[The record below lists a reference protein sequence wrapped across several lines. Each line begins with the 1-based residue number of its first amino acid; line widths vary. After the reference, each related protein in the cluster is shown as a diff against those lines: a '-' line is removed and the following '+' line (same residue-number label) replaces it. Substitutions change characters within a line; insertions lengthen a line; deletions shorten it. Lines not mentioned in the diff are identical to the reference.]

1 MNHPIGMY
9 VLSMT
14 EMWERFSYYIFSAIL
29 VLFMYEVLHFSS
41 SFSSFLYGII
51 IGVTYL
57 FQMIAGYISDTYLGN
72 RKSIIIG
79 GIGMFLSQLIFMY
92 AASLY
97 SLTANVAEHS
107 SFIFN
112 YVEMI
117 FLIGIVFM
125 IFGSG
130 FFKVSVTSFV
140 GLFYEDN
147 DERLDSAYT
156 IFYMFIN
163 IGAFLAP
170 LLANFVV
177 GVNNPSLYQYGFL
190 MAAIIILIGTV
201 MFILLKN
208 KYMKLAN
215 GDAIGV
221 VPISKD
227 ERMLK
232 RRHNIDL
239 NEKLSKIEI
248 NHMKV
253 IFLILI
259 VIIAFFIN
267 HEQVS
272 TSFVIF
278 TMNYVNNI
286 IPFTN
291 FEIAPELYLSLGPL
305 ILVIM
310 GPLFIKLFSFLS
322 KKDKEPSSITK
333 MGIGLLIISMAYFL
347 MLLSLDTF
355 DSNMRINMFWLV
367 LYNVFMIAGELLIM
381 PIAISLISK
390 LAPPKYTTMMM
401 GVMFAA
407 TAIGT
412 ILAGVFASSFPVN
425 IGDSNMFLGLIPINS
440 IASFMS
446 LFIVLSIVLAIIW
459 LLFRKRIIKLS
470 HGIE

>member
-1 MNHPIGMY
+1 
-9 VLSMT
+9 
-14 EMWERFSYYIFSAIL
+14 
-29 VLFMYEVLHFSS
+29 MYEVLHFSL

-170 LLANFVV
+170 LFANFVV

-259 VIIAFFIN
+259 VIIAF
-267 HEQVS
+267 
-272 TSFVIF
+272 
-278 TMNYVNNI
+278 
-286 IPFTN
+286 
-291 FEIAPELYLSLGPL
+291 L
-305 ILVIM
+305 
-310 GPLFIKLFSFLS
+310 
-322 KKDKEPSSITK
+322 
-333 MGIGLLIISMAYFL
+333 
-347 MLLSLDTF
+347 
-355 DSNMRINMFWLV
+355 
-367 LYNVFMIAGELLIM
+367 
-381 PIAISLISK
+381 
-390 LAPPKYTTMMM
+390 
-401 GVMFAA
+401 
-407 TAIGT
+407 
-412 ILAGVFASSFPVN
+412 
-425 IGDSNMFLGLIPINS
+425 
-440 IASFMS
+440 
-446 LFIVLSIVLAIIW
+446 
-459 LLFRKRIIKLS
+459 
-470 HGIE
+470 